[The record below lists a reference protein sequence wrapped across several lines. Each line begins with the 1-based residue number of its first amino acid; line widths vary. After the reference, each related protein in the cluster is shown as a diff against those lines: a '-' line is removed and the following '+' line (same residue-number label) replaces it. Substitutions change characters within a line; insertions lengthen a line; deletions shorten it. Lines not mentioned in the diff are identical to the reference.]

1 MANYLKINKKPGW
14 VVSLLLKAY
23 VYFFRFSNF
32 DFGSLLYIGV
42 TAISAPQN
50 TLRSLLFRD
59 SNHVSPAYFIVKS
72 TTPATLKSKPSEMPL
87 FWRLNPSNDELHI

>member
-23 VYFFRFSNF
+23 VNFFRFSNF
-32 DFGSLLYIGV
+32 DFGSLLYIRV

-50 TLRSLLFRD
+50 TLRSLQFRD
-59 SNHVSPAYFIVKS
+59 SNHVLPAYF
-72 TTPATLKSKPSEMPL
+72 TLNQSIC
-87 FWRLNPSNDELHI
+87 LNIQ

>member
-1 MANYLKINKKPGW
+1 MQKLDVSLIVKVKQKQAQNMANHLKINKKPGW

-23 VYFFRFSNF
+23 VNFFRFSNF

-72 TTPATLKSKPSEMPL
+72 
-87 FWRLNPSNDELHI
+87 HIYLIIR